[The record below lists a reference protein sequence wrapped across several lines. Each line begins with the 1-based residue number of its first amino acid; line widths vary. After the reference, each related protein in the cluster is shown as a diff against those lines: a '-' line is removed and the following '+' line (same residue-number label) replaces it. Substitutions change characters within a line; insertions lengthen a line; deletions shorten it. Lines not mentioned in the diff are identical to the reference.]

1 LAAGASYTF
10 GKTISTPNVTAAG
23 AYYLIFRADSYT
35 DQGEINEDNNS
46 LAIPITIDLQGP
58 DLQITSASA
67 PASASIGSPLNVSW
81 TVRNNGTRPAENAW
95 WDAIYLSSDSNYD
108 YSDAYIEGFYRAD
121 NHSPL
126 ATGFSYTFDRT
137 IITPN
142 NTEPGQYYLIFRTDY
157 AGYPSLGET
166 NETNNTLAIPLT
178 LTNGVTPLPVVNL
191 SVSPASGV
199 AEDGSS
205 NLTYTFSRSGSTSSA
220 LTVNYTIAGSA
231 SQGIDYSGSSHWT
244 TDIPVQTI
252 TFGIG
257 SSTATIVVDPIADGA
272 IEPDETVVL
281 TLASGSGYTI
291 DTPLSATGVIL
302 NDDFPLVSVA
312 VSPNLG
318 VLEDSSGNLIYT
330 FSRTGSTANS
340 LTVSFNVGGSASPS
354 DYTLQGASS
363 FTGTTGFL
371 TFASGAS
378 TATVTIDP
386 SIDPV
391 PEPDETLTLTLALGV
406 GYAIGTQGAAT
417 GILRNDDTR
426 IESQGS
432 TSLLRRGDGLPFV
445 EVGSTRQQVTAPWGA
460 TAGGPTE
467 TWQMLAAETLGGVN
481 KILFRNNTNHFL
493 HIWNLNANW
502 NWTSSSGSD
511 GLNTPAA
518 FNLESAFQV
527 DANGDGLIGSPFSTL
542 DSQGN
547 TTLLRRNDGLPFV
560 EVGSTRQQVTAPW
573 GATAG
578 GPTETW
584 QMLAAETLG
593 GVNKI
598 LFRNNTNN
606 FLHTWNLNANWNWT
620 SSSGSDGL
628 NTPAAFN
635 IESAFQVDANG
646 DGLIGSPYTTLDS
659 QGNTT
664 LLRRNDGLAFV
675 EVGSTRQQV
684 TAPWGA
690 TAGGPTETW
699 QMLAAET
706 LGGVNKI
713 LFRNNSA
720 NFLHTWTLDASWS
733 WQASSGAIDPSSS
746 QGQSLI
752 AQFQI

>member
-1 LAAGASYTF
+1 
-10 GKTISTPNVTAAG
+10 
-23 AYYLIFRADSYT
+23 
-35 DQGEINEDNNS
+35 
-46 LAIPITIDLQGP
+46 
-58 DLQITSASA
+58 
-67 PASASIGSPLNVSW
+67 
-81 TVRNNGTRPAENAW
+81 
-95 WDAIYLSSDSNYD
+95 
-108 YSDAYIEGFYRAD
+108 
-121 NHSPL
+121 
-126 ATGFSYTFDRT
+126 
-137 IITPN
+137 
-142 NTEPGQYYLIFRTDY
+142 
-157 AGYPSLGET
+157 
-166 NETNNTLAIPLT
+166 
-178 LTNGVTPLPVVNL
+178 
-191 SVSPASGV
+191 
-199 AEDGSS
+199 
-205 NLTYTFSRSGSTSSA
+205 
-220 LTVNYTIAGSA
+220 
-231 SQGIDYSGSSHWT
+231 
-244 TDIPVQTI
+244 
-252 TFGIG
+252 
-257 SSTATIVVDPIADGA
+257 
-272 IEPDETVVL
+272 
-281 TLASGSGYTI
+281 
-291 DTPLSATGVIL
+291 
-302 NDDFPLVSVA
+302 
-312 VSPNLG
+312 
-318 VLEDSSGNLIYT
+318 
-330 FSRTGSTANS
+330 
-340 LTVSFNVGGSASPS
+340 
-354 DYTLQGASS
+354 
-363 FTGTTGFL
+363 
-371 TFASGAS
+371 
-378 TATVTIDP
+378 
-386 SIDPV
+386 
-391 PEPDETLTLTLALGV
+391 
-406 GYAIGTQGAAT
+406 
-417 GILRNDDTR
+417 
-426 IESQGS
+426 
-432 TSLLRRGDGLPFV
+432 
-445 EVGSTRQQVTAPWGA
+445 
-460 TAGGPTE
+460 
-467 TWQMLAAETLGGVN
+467 
-481 KILFRNNTNHFL
+481 
-493 HIWNLNANW
+493 
-502 NWTSSSGSD
+502 
-511 GLNTPAA
+511 
-518 FNLESAFQV
+518 
-527 DANGDGLIGSPFSTL
+527 IGSPFSTL